1 MKKLIT
7 LIVSILLAGA
17 VAIGIIV
24 VASNNNKVSTAPK
37 ATATA
42 VPTATTAPQ
51 VTEVLAHKATATA
64 VPTVMPMVTAM
75 PNIATAVPTNVPAAA
90 PTTAVTTLTSLEAS
104 EKTILVDSLG
114 YRHAMILEGDLKKV
128 TYKEIEVDVENG
140 IYLRVNGLGMIG
152 EIWHRE
158 SMAQSA
164 KTVNNSHDESY
175 VRKFFSQNGELFT
188 NYVREGYAE
197 LATSTRLYQITGIRF
212 VQLQGE
218 DFFRL
223 VVKGTGNSGNGN
235 GGNDYPVVTPAPTT
249 NFPDDPIEPE
259 PSHNPETTTPAA
271 TATPA
276 PTATPNYATGDLP
289 DFPDDEITSQP
300 VHNPFEVVVSSQPT
314 QTPNWATGDLP
325 EFPD

>member
-1 MKKLIT
+1 MKR
-7 LIVSILLAGA
+7 LIVLMVAVLVLVLAT
-17 VAIGIIV
+17 IGVVIV
-24 VASNNNKVSTAPK
+24 VNNNNNNNMVAKTAP
-37 ATATA
+37 TQ
-42 VPTATTAPQ
+42 VTATTAP
-51 VTEVLAHKATATA
+51 KATATA
-64 VPTVMPMVTAM
+64 VPTVMPMPKSTTM
-75 PNIATAVPTNVPAAA
+75 PAIATAMPTNVPTAA
-90 PTTAVTTLTSLEAS
+90 PTTAMTTLTSLEAS

-128 TYKEIEVDVENG
+128 TYKEIKVDVENG
-140 IYLRVNGLGMIG
+140 ICLRLNGLGVIG

-158 SMAQSA
+158 SMVQEA

-188 NYVREGYAE
+188 NYVREGYAG
-197 LATSTRLYQITGIRF
+197 LKTSTRLYQITGIRF

-249 NFPDDPIEPE
+249 NFPDDPIKPE

-289 DFPDDEITSQP
+289 DFPEDEITTCPS
-300 VHNPFEVVVSSQPT
+300 HNPFEVEEVATPT
-314 QTPNWATGDLP
+314 PTPHYAEGDLP
-325 EFPD
+325 DFPD

>member
-1 MKKLIT
+1 MKKL
-7 LIVSILLAGA
+7 LVLMLSILLAGA

-24 VASNNNKVSTAPK
+24 VASNNNKVSTATGSAPQVTEVPAPK

-42 VPTATTAPQ
+42 VPTA
-51 VTEVLAHKATATA
+51 
-64 VPTVMPMVTAM
+64 MPMPKTTVM
-75 PNIATAVPTNVPAAA
+75 PNIATAMPTNVPTAA

-140 IYLRVNGLGMIG
+140 IYMRLNGLGLIG

-158 SMAQSA
+158 SMAQNV
-164 KTVNNSHDESY
+164 KTVNNSHNESY
-175 VRKFFSQNGELFT
+175 VRKFFSQSGELFT

-197 LATSTRLYQITGIRF
+197 LDTSTRLYQITGIRF

-223 VVKGTGNSGNGN
+223 VVKGTGNSGN
-235 GGNDYPVVTPAPTT
+235 DYPVVT
-249 NFPDDPIEPE
+249 DK
-259 PSHNPETTTPAA
+259 
-271 TATPA
+271 PA
-276 PTATPNYATGDLP
+276 PTATVPPANTEEITTPPRHNETPAPTPTVTPKPTATVPPANTEEFTSRPPRHNTTPEPEYTAVPTPAGVTP
-289 DFPDDEITSQP
+289 PPVPSADDE
-300 VHNPFEVVVSSQPT
+300 
-314 QTPNWATGDLP
+314 WD
-325 EFPD
+325 DWDW